1 MRLHIP
7 VALHHK
13 RYTYYWVGI
22 MISVVGTRM
31 QLAALFWHINELS
44 DDPIAL
50 GAVGAARILPVIVFS
65 LLGGAVADVVN
76 RRRLLFLT
84 QSSMALLA
92 LGLSWLSFTGEIQL
106 WHIYLLTALNAMAV
120 SFDSPARQSLVP
132 NLVSPEDLPNAFS
145 MNSIAWRTGAI
156 LGPAIGGWVI
166 AFVGL
171 PYTYLF
177 NAISYLAVIFALILM
192 GEVAQDSDRKREDKR
207 VSRESIREGLKFT
220 FGQEIIL
227 STMVLDFVATF
238 FSSFEALI
246 PIFAVD
252 ILHVDSVAYGWL
264 LSAQSIGAML
274 AAVVL
279 SQFDEIRRQGRILMG
294 AVVIFGAAT
303 FFFGLSQTFALS
315 MAAMIIVG
323 ASDSVSTVIRNTIRQ
338 LRTPDSLR
346 GRMTS
351 INMIFFQGG
360 PRIGEFETGLV
371 AQFLG
376 VPVAVASGGIA
387 CILGVG
393 IIHRIWPQ
401 LTRYNGDEPIA
412 AGAPADSLMT

>member
-7 VALHHK
+7 VALRHK
-13 RYTYYWVGI
+13 RYLYYWVGI
-22 MISVVGTRM
+22 MVSIVGTRM
-31 QLAALFWHINELS
+31 QLTALFWHINELS
-44 DDPIAL
+44 DEPIAL
-50 GAVGAARILPVIVFS
+50 GLIGAARILPVIIFS

-92 LGLSWLSFTGEIQL
+92 LGLSWLSFTEQIEL
-106 WHIYLLTALNAMAV
+106 WHIYTLTALNAMAV

-132 NLVSPEDLPNAFS
+132 NLVSPQDLPNAFS

-177 NAISYLAVIFALILM
+177 DAVSYLAVILALILM
-192 GEVAQDSDRKREDKR
+192 GEVAQDSDRKNLDNR
-207 VSRESIREGLKFT
+207 VSRESIREGLRFT
-220 FGQEIIL
+220 FGQEIIF
-227 STMVLDFVATF
+227 SIMVLDFVATF
-238 FSSFEALI
+238 FSSIEALM
-246 PIFAVD
+246 PIFAVE
-252 ILHVDSVAYGWL
+252 ILQVDSIAYGWL
-264 LSAQSIGAML
+264 LSAQSIGAVL
-274 AAVVL
+274 AAVFL
-279 SQFDEIRRQGRILMG
+279 SQIDVIRRQGRILMG

-303 FFFGLSQTFALS
+303 FVFGISQIFALS
-315 MAAMIIVG
+315 MVAMIIVG

-338 LRTPDSLR
+338 LRTPDALR

-360 PRIGEFETGLV
+360 PRIGEFETSVV

-376 VPVAVASGGIA
+376 VPLAVASGGIA

-393 IIHRIWPQ
+393 VIHRIWPQ
-401 LTRYNGDEPIA
+401 LTRYNGDEPA
-412 AGAPADSLMT
+412 AALSVAD

>member
-13 RYTYYWVGI
+13 RYLYYWVGI

-92 LGLSWLSFTGEIQL
+92 LVLSWLSFTGEIQL

-156 LGPAIGGWVI
+156 LGPAVGGWVI

-171 PYTYLF
+171 PYTYFF
-177 NAISYLAVIFALILM
+177 NAVSYLAVIFALILM
-192 GEVAQDSDRKREDKR
+192 GEVAQDSDRKRENKR

-279 SQFDEIRRQGRILMG
+279 SQFDEIRRQGRILMV
-294 AVVIFGAAT
+294 AVIIFGVAT
-303 FFFGLSQTFALS
+303 FAFGLSQTFALS

-338 LRTPDSLR
+338 LRTPDALR

-360 PRIGEFETGLV
+360 PRIGEFETSLV

-376 VPVAVASGGIA
+376 VPFAVASGGIA

-393 IIHRIWPQ
+393 IIHRIWPK
-401 LTRYNGDEPIA
+401 LSRYNGDEPIA
-412 AGAPADSLMT
+412 AGVPSQKTA

>member
-7 VALHHK
+7 VALRHK
-13 RYTYYWVGI
+13 RYLYYWVGI
-22 MISVVGTRM
+22 MVSIVGTRM
-31 QLAALFWHINELS
+31 QLTALFWHINELS
-44 DDPIAL
+44 DEPIAL
-50 GAVGAARILPVIVFS
+50 GLIGAARILPVIIFS

-92 LGLSWLSFTGEIQL
+92 LGLSWLSFTEQIEL
-106 WHIYLLTALNAMAV
+106 WHIYTLTALNAMAV

-132 NLVSPEDLPNAFS
+132 NLVSPQDLPNAFS

-177 NAISYLAVIFALILM
+177 DAVSYLAVILALILM
-192 GEVAQDSDRKREDKR
+192 GEVAQDSDRKNLDNR
-207 VSRESIREGLKFT
+207 VSRESIREGLRFT
-220 FGQEIIL
+220 FGQEIIF
-227 STMVLDFVATF
+227 SIMVLDFVATF
-238 FSSFEALI
+238 FSSIEALM
-246 PIFAVD
+246 PIFAVE
-252 ILHVDSVAYGWL
+252 ILQVDSIAYGWL
-264 LSAQSIGAML
+264 LSAQSIGAVL
-274 AAVVL
+274 AAVFL
-279 SQFDEIRRQGRILMG
+279 SQIDVIRRQGRILMG

-303 FFFGLSQTFALS
+303 FVFGLSQIFALS
-315 MAAMIIVG
+315 MVAMIIVG

-338 LRTPDSLR
+338 LRTPDALR

-360 PRIGEFETGLV
+360 PRIGEFETSVV

-376 VPVAVASGGIA
+376 VPLAVASGGIA

-393 IIHRIWPQ
+393 VIHRIWPQ
-401 LTRYNGDEPIA
+401 LTRYNGDEPA
-412 AGAPADSLMT
+412 AALSVAD